1 MWGNQV
7 EMDQNLSDNLKTLSV
22 NPHVRKEGLKKWNGL
37 HDVYSHKGFF
47 LFSVVPISAVCDAT
61 WVPAWLVEDAL
72 NGGAVTRRS
81 VRSSSW
87 EWKFTAVNIVM
98 RNVVPDM
105 WWMDSVMFSCVCMVP
120 VKPVRDLQCGEGSAF
135 VLLLSTGNISL
146 FWSNYVWCGARWAFL
161 ISQLSVRGSGQYSA
175 QLSVREGAY
184 SCKGTN
190 PALKPLLSPRVWAE
204 LIRTCFC

>member
-1 MWGNQV
+1 MLRECRHGWWRTPWMVVLSPGGRCGAAAGSGNSQ
-7 EMDQNLSDNLKTLSV
+7 LWIL
-22 NPHVRKEGLKKWNGL
+22 
-37 HDVYSHKGFF
+37 
-47 LFSVVPISAVCDAT
+47 
-61 WVPAWLVEDAL
+61 
-72 NGGAVTRRS
+72 
-81 VRSSSW
+81 SW
-87 EWKFTAVNIVM
+87 EMLSQICDGWI
-98 RNVVPDM
+98 
-105 WWMDSVMFSCVCMVP
+105 MFSCVCMVP
-120 VKPVRDLQCGEGSAF
+120 VKPVRGLQCGEGSAF

-161 ISQLSVRGSGQYSA
+161 ISQLSVRGSGQYNT